1 MDRVPDSLAEAT
13 LVYGNRDECYE
24 RLCKMRDAGYTEA
37 ILEPYWIEKER
48 LLEGVDLAGQIRSL
62 FAG

>member
-1 MDRVPDSLAEAT
+1 
-13 LVYGNRDECYE
+13 
-24 RLCKMRDAGYTEA
+24 MRDAGCTEA

-48 LLEGVDLAGQIRSL
+48 LLEGVDLAGRIRSL